1 MHENSVMADLL
12 KKIEA
17 VSRDNGGGRV
27 VSIRVKLGALSHITR
42 DLFEEHFLIKTRGTP
57 MEGARL
63 KIEQMTDT
71 ANPNAQEILLESIE
85 FAF

>member
-1 MHENSVMADLL
+1 MHEDSMMADLL

-17 VSRDNGGGRV
+17 VARDNGGRV

-42 DLFEEHFLIKTRGTP
+42 ELFEEHFLIRTRGTP
-57 MEGARL
+57 VEGARL
-63 KIEQMTDT
+63 KVEQMTDT

-85 FAF
+85 LAF